1 MRNIIT
7 TTFLTLDGVYQAP
20 GGPDEDK
27 SGGFQYGGWQFGKFQ
42 DELTGKILSG
52 WFAAPFELL
61 LGRITYD
68 IFAAFWPTAK
78 TDPEVAVPFNATKK
92 YVVSHDLGFKAAWNN
107 SVVVSGDVVTEI
119 KKLKAMDG
127 PDLWVWGSGNLI
139 QTLLKANLID
149 RMHIWTHPVTI
160 GSGKRL
166 FADLP
171 APRPNIFYVY
181 VILCDDDSM
190 YIGQTE
196 DIPKR
201 WFEHNVGRAAEHT
214 KRHKPLEIIHYE
226 EFISREAAVKREQD
240 LKTGFGRKWLKHE
253 WQAGRTRQAGGTQP
267 ALWKLVDSK
276 VSTTGVIIT
285 TYEFNGPLKPGAV
298 PT

>member
-78 TDPEVAVPFNATKK
+78 TDTEVAVPFNATKK
-92 YVVSHDLGFKAAWNN
+92 YVVSHDPGFKAAWNN
-107 SVVVSGDVVTEI
+107 SVVMSGDVVTEI

-166 FADLP
+166 FA
-171 APRPNIFYVY
+171 
-181 VILCDDDSM
+181 
-190 YIGQTE
+190 
-196 DIPKR
+196 
-201 WFEHNVGRAAEHT
+201 
-214 KRHKPLEIIHYE
+214 
-226 EFISREAAVKREQD
+226 
-240 LKTGFGRKWLKHE
+240 
-253 WQAGRTRQAGGTQP
+253 GGTQP

-276 VSTTGVIIT
+276 VSTAGVIIA
-285 TYEFNGPLKPGAV
+285 TYEPAGPLRPGAV